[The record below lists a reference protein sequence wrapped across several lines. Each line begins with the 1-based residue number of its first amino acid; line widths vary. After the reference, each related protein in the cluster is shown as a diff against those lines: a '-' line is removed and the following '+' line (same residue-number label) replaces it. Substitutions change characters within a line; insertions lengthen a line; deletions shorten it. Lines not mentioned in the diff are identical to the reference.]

1 MISLTVDAD
10 EWQIDERKWEERK
23 CGKDV
28 SGVKNKIKIED
39 KKLNLYKE
47 KKHTTQK
54 ILNNLD
60 EIPYLG
66 TRHMFA
72 NSILQFQKQ
81 NCSSFCDP
89 NDPFI
94 SCLRMNYFNSSVF

>member
-1 MISLTVDAD
+1 MISLTLDAD
-10 EWQIDERKWEERK
+10 EWQVAERKWEEIK

-28 SGVKNKIKIED
+28 SGIKNKIKIED
-39 KKLNLYKE
+39 TKLNLYKE
-47 KKHTTQK
+47 KKHTTHK

-60 EIPYLG
+60 GIPYLR
-66 TRHMFA
+66 TTHMFA

-89 NDPFI
+89 NDPLI
-94 SCLRMNYFNSSVF
+94 SCVRMNYFKGSVL